1 MMNSTLRFRLAVPFL
16 ALSLTSTG
24 FAADEKSDSSG
35 PVSYYEQIRPIF
47 QASCQGCH
55 QPAKAKGDYVMT
67 QFQQLLKGG
76 KTGDAAI
83 TPGKAEE
90 SSVVLRVKPEAGEDI
105 MPPKGEKLNES
116 EIALIER
123 WISEGAKD
131 DTPQN
136 AVARYSLENPP
147 SYVQAPIITSMDF
160 SPDGKL
166 LAVAGFHEVIL
177 LKADG
182 SGQVARLIGLSE
194 QIDTVKFS
202 PDGTKIAV
210 TGGLP
215 ERMGELQVWDVAKR
229 ELDLSLPMGFDTIY
243 GASWSPDGKLV
254 AFGMPDNTMRA
265 VNSETGEQVV
275 FMGGHNDWVLDTEF
289 NKAGTHII
297 SVGRDMSTKLTEVA
311 TQRLVDN
318 LTSITP
324 EALKGG
330 IGAVV
335 IHPSQ
340 DHILI
345 GGSDGAPQI
354 YRTKRETVRKIG
366 DNANLIRKYPQMR
379 GRIWSVAFRPDGKQF
394 VAGSSLNGQGEIA
407 IYKSEYDPAIPADVK
422 KAMETARS
430 RPDSKKGKEQQL
442 VDAWQTKGVE
452 EPIRIP
458 VEVAI
463 YAVAYSPDGKMIA
476 ASGQDG
482 LIRLI
487 NPADGKIAKNVTPV
501 EITAEKIAVDKF
513 GEKDK
518 ADEITWQTEPVLSGE
533 ITKLDVSPKKITISG
548 PARYQQLLVTAH
560 YASGEQLDV
569 TRMVAFEVSGELVEI
584 SKRGLAKPK
593 RDGTG
598 KLTVALGAKKV
609 EIAVEVA
616 GLAEPLHPYW
626 ITDINPVISRMG
638 CNAGTC
644 HGAKDGKAGFKLSL
658 RGYDPVYD
666 VRAFTDD
673 IQSRRVN
680 YASPDDSL
688 MLLKTTGAVPHEGGQ
703 LAPQHSTYYDLV
715 RSWISDGGQLEL
727 AAPRV
732 KSIEVFPK
740 NPVIQKIGSRQQFRV
755 VATLTNGE
763 IRDVTREAFVES
775 GNADVSTHDNQAM
788 LATIRRGEAP
798 ILARYEGA
806 YAATTLTVMGDRK
819 GFEWSEQPANN
830 RIDELV
836 ASKWQRMKIEPSG
849 LCDDSEF
856 IRRVYLDLTGLPP
869 SVDVVR
875 AFLADKSP
883 MQKKRD
889 GLVDSLIGTGEFV
902 DHWANKW
909 ADLLQVNS
917 KFLGGSG
924 ASEFRAWIHEEV
936 KANTPYDEFV
946 YKIITATGSNKDNPP
961 ASYYK
966 ILREPD
972 AIMENTTHLFLATRF
987 NCNKCHD
994 HPFERWNVGQYY
1006 ETASFFTQI
1015 GLARDAK
1022 NAPTQNL
1029 GGSAVENA
1037 KPLYEV
1043 ISDTTEGAITN
1054 VVTGEE
1060 AKPVFPYP
1068 SKLAQ
1073 VAFTNPE
1080 APTRRE
1086 QFGAWL
1092 TSGDNDYFA
1101 MSYANR
1107 IWGYLLGT
1115 GIIEPIDD
1123 IRAGNPPTN
1132 PELLQYLTSEFVGSD
1147 FNSQHLM
1154 RLICKSRAYQLSIQ
1168 TNRWNEDDQIN
1179 FAHAKARRLPAE
1191 VLFDA
1196 VFSVTGSQSKIPGAP
1211 AGARAAS
1218 LADAKIDLKSGF
1230 LANLGRPARESA
1242 CECERSN
1249 DVQMGAIMAFVS
1261 GPTIAEAVGQPGNA
1275 IEKLVAAQPDDAKV
1289 VEELYLRTLS
1299 RSAKPEEIQTALGAR
1314 DEIRA
1319 DHEKLLKIVAER
1331 EAWWVPVKA
1340 EREEARVKRIGAAA
1354 GEIQAYVPE
1363 YTKKKNEAEAA
1374 QKARI
1379 TAADKGL
1386 KDYQAGLPKIVA
1398 DGTAGIQVSD
1408 LWTQWTGL
1416 VPKTVVS
1423 SNAAIK
1429 LEAQEGGALLVTS
1442 PHVKANVDYTLTFD
1456 IPAKQ
1461 TVTGF
1466 KIDALPNN
1474 SLAGF
1479 GPGVN
1484 PNGNFV
1490 VTEVEVQTSTA
1501 KEPKKLVKAKFV
1513 DAKTEHIQDGF
1524 NVKGLFN
1531 GNPNND
1537 KSWAIAG
1544 KERQPHAA
1552 RLKLEK
1558 PLVLEQGGQLV
1569 IKIYNRY
1576 GGGDYPLGHFR
1587 ISATTSARPLEIGLP
1602 TEVAQAAAT
1611 APEGRT
1617 ETVNAVLAAYF
1628 KANDLELL
1636 KRDQLLVK
1644 EQRPLPR
1651 DPRMIELEAGL
1662 KVAETPIKQ
1671 DPPLLQLR
1679 QDAEYSVKQ
1688 LENSRLTAAQDL
1700 AWALINNPSFLFNR

>member
-1 MMNSTLRFRLAVPFL
+1 MNPTLRFRLAAPFL
-16 ALSLTSTG
+16 ALSLCSTA
-24 FAADEKSDSSG
+24 FSADESGKSG

-47 QASCQGCH
+47 QAKCQGCH
-55 QPAKAKGDYVMT
+55 QPAKAKGEYIMT
-67 QFQQLLKGG
+67 QFEQLLKGG
-76 KTGDAAI
+76 KSGETGI
-83 TPGKAEE
+83 VPGKAAE
-90 SSVVLRVKPEAGEDI
+90 SNVFFRVTPEAGEDI

-116 EIALIER
+116 EIALIQR
-123 WISEGAKD
+123 WITEGAKD

-136 AVARYSLENPP
+136 AVARYSPENPP
-147 SYVQAPIITSMDF
+147 SYAQAPIITSMDF
-160 SPDGKL
+160 SPDGQL

-202 PDGTKIAV
+202 PDGKKIAV

-215 ERMGELQVWDVAKR
+215 ERMGELQVWDVEKR
-229 ELDLSLPMGFDTIY
+229 ELELSLPMGFDTIY

-265 VNSETGEQVV
+265 VNAETGEQVV
-275 FMGGHNDWVLDTEF
+275 FMGGHNDWVLDTVF
-289 NKAGTHII
+289 NQAGTHII

-311 TQRLVDN
+311 TQRFVDN

-324 EALKGG
+324 GALKGG
-330 IGAVV
+330 IGSVTL
-335 IHPSQ
+335 HPSQ

-345 GGSDGAPQI
+345 GSSDGTPQI

-394 VAGSSLNGQGEIA
+394 VAGSSLNGKGEIA

-430 RPDSKKGKEQQL
+430 RPDSKLGPQQKL
-442 VDAWQTKGVE
+442 IDAWQTKGVE

-458 VEVAI
+458 VETAI
-463 YAVAYSPDGKMIA
+463 YAVAYSQDGKTIA
-476 ASGQDG
+476 AAGQDG
-482 LIRLI
+482 QIRFI
-487 NPADGKIAKNVTPV
+487 NPADGKLAKNFVPV
-501 EITAEKIAVDKF
+501 EITAEKLALDKF
-513 GEKDK
+513 GEKDEP
-518 ADEITWQTEPVLSGE
+518 DEISWQTEPVLSGQIAKLE
-533 ITKLDVSPKKITISG
+533 ISPKKVVIDG

-560 YASGEQLDV
+560 YASGERLDV
-569 TRMVAFEVSGELVEI
+569 TRMVQFGVEGGLVEI

-593 RDGTG
+593 KDGAG
-598 KLTVALGAKKV
+598 KLTVSLGAQKLEVPV
-609 EIAVEVA
+609 EIT
-616 GLAEPLHPYW
+616 GLSKPLKPLW
-626 ITDINPVISRMG
+626 ITDVNPVISRMT

-644 HGAKDGKAGFKLSL
+644 HGSKDGKAGFKLSL

-680 YASPDDSL
+680 PASPDDSL
-688 MLLKTTGAVPHEGGQ
+688 MLLKMTGAVPHEGGQ
-703 LAPQHSTYYDLV
+703 LAPQHSTYYDIV
-715 RSWISDGGQLEL
+715 RNWISDGGKLDMD
-727 AAPRV
+727 APRV

-740 NPVIQKIGSRQQFRV
+740 NPVIQQVESRQQFRV

-775 GNADVSTHDNQAM
+775 GNSEVATHDDQAM
-788 LATIRRGEAP
+788 LTTVRRGEAP

-819 GFEWSEQPANN
+819 GFEWTDQPANN

-849 LCDDSEF
+849 LCSDSEF

-869 SVDVVR
+869 SSDEVR
-875 AFLADKSP
+875 AFLADQRP
-883 MQKKRD
+883 TQQKRD
-889 GLVDSLIGTGEFV
+889 ALVDSLIGTAEYV

-917 KFLGGSG
+917 KFLGGGG
-924 ASEFRAWIHEEV
+924 AAEFRAWIHKEIE
-936 KANTPYDEFV
+936 ANTPYDEFV
-946 YKIITATGSNKDNPP
+946 YKIITATGSNKENPP

-972 AIMENTTHLFLATRF
+972 AIVENTTHLFLATRF

-994 HPFERWNVGQYY
+994 HPFERWNVAQYY
-1006 ETASFFTQI
+1006 ETASYFTQI
-1015 GLARDAK
+1015 GLARDTK
-1022 NAPTQNL
+1022 NAPSQNL
-1029 GGSAVENA
+1029 GGTAVENA

-1043 ISDTTEGAITN
+1043 ISDTTEGSITN

-1060 AKPVFPYP
+1060 AAPKFPYEAE
-1068 SKLAQ
+1068 LAP
-1073 VAFTNPE
+1073 VAFKNPE

-1086 QFGAWL
+1086 EFGAWL
-1092 TSGDNDYFA
+1092 TSDDNQYFA
-1101 MSYANR
+1101 MSYTNR

-1132 PELLQYLTSEFVGSD
+1132 PELLQYLTDEFVQSG
-1147 FNSQHLM
+1147 FNSHHLM
-1154 RLICKSRAYQLSIQ
+1154 RLICKSRTYQLSIE
-1168 TNRWNEDDQIN
+1168 TNKWNEDDQIN
-1179 FAHAKARRLPAE
+1179 FSHAKARRLPAE

-1196 VFSVTGSQSKIPGAP
+1196 VFTATGSQSKIPGAP

-1230 LANLGRPARESA
+1230 LANLGRPVRESA

-1275 IEKLVAAQPDDAKV
+1275 IEKLVAEQSDDAKV
-1289 VEELYLRTLS
+1289 VEELYLRTLA
-1299 RSAKPEEIQTALGAR
+1299 RLPEPEETKVALQMR
-1314 DEIRA
+1314 DEIKA
-1319 DHEKLLKIVAER
+1319 DHEKLMGILAER
-1331 EAWWVPVKA
+1331 EEWWVPVKA
-1340 EREEARVKRIGAAA
+1340 QREQARLERIAAAA

-1374 QKARI
+1374 QKQRI
-1379 TAADKGL
+1379 AAADKSL
-1386 KDYQAGLPKIVA
+1386 KDYQAGVPKLVA
-1398 DGTAGIQVSD
+1398 DKIAAIQLSD
-1408 LWTQWTGL
+1408 LWTQWTTL
-1416 VPKTVVS
+1416 TPKTVAS
-1423 SNAAIK
+1423 SNGAIK
-1429 LEAQEGGALLVTS
+1429 LETQEGGSVLVTS
-1442 PHVKANVDYTLTFD
+1442 PYAQAKVDYTLTFD
-1456 IPAKQ
+1456 IPANQ

-1466 KIDALPNN
+1466 RIDALPHD
-1474 SLAGF
+1474 SLQGF
-1479 GPGVN
+1479 GPGAN

-1490 VTEVEVQTSTA
+1490 VTEFEVQTSTA

-1513 DAKTEHIQDGF
+1513 DGKTEHIQQGF
-1524 NVKGLFN
+1524 NVKAVFN

-1537 KSWAIAG
+1537 KAWAVAG

-1558 PLVLEQGGQLV
+1558 PLTLEKGGQLV

-1576 GGGDYPLGHFR
+1576 GGGDYPIGHFR
-1587 ISATTSARPLEIGLP
+1587 ISTTTSARPLELGLP
-1602 TEVAQAAAT
+1602 TEVAQAALA
-1611 APEGRT
+1611 APEGRNDAMK
-1617 ETVNAVLAAYF
+1617 NAFTAYF
-1628 KANDLELL
+1628 KSQDLELL
-1636 KRDQLLVK
+1636 KRQQLLVR

-1651 DPRMIELEAGL
+1651 DPKMVELEAAL

-1671 DPPLLQLR
+1671 DPRLLQLR
-1679 QDAEYSVKQ
+1679 QDAEYSKKQ